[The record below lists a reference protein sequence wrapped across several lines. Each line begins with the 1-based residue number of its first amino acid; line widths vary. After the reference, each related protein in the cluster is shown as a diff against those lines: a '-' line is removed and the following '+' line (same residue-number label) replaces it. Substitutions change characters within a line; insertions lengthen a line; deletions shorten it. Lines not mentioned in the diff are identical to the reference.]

1 LLNPEDALLTA
12 RYLVENNE
20 EPIINLNEY
29 ETADNLV
36 IESIFKNLVRCY
48 KVMSPEEEK
57 QKMIELANVTV

>member
-57 QKMIELANVTV
+57 QKMIELANVSV